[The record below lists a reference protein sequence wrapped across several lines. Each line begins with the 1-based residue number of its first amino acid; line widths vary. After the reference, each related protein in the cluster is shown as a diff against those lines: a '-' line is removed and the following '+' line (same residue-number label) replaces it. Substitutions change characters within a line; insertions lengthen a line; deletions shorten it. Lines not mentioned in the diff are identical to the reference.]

1 MYETFHELPFERGR
15 ATVTAAN
22 VAGPGPVTTIRYTAR
37 LFPDGG
43 REPTERH
50 FSDGAECMRALR
62 AELGPFEPE
71 RIHPRNRK
79 ASDVEVVTC
88 RVTRLALMAHCGLTE
103 VRVDVPRA
111 A

>member
-1 MYETFHELPFERGR
+1 MYETFHNLPFERGR
-15 ATVTAAN
+15 ATVTAASTS
-22 VAGPGPVTTIRYTAR
+22 GPGRVPSVRYTAR

-43 REPTERH
+43 REPKERH
-50 FSDGAECMRALR
+50 FSDGVECMRALR

-71 RIHPRNRK
+71 RIRPRNRS

-88 RVTRLALMAHCGLTE
+88 RVTRLALMAYCGLTE